1 MCSPTIA
8 PPLPALVLPPGALDA
23 WLLLCLPLGGLIL
36 LLVGARRIPGD
47 QRRIFVGGFC
57 LALILLAAGV
67 VLSLAVYIPWETA
80 ATVWYTSQFGS
91 GCSVAELNHIYDS
104 AQAAANPIDITA
116 NLLMFAAGIV
126 GFVVAWYRMRHMR
139 HAQNALALGES
150 GY

>member
-1 MCSPTIA
+1 
-8 PPLPALVLPPGALDA
+8 
-23 WLLLCLPLGGLIL
+23 
-36 LLVGARRIPGD
+36 
-47 QRRIFVGGFC
+47 
-57 LALILLAAGV
+57 
-67 VLSLAVYIPWETA
+67 LSLAVYIPWETA